1 MRTLPIATTVSLA
14 SLGLLLACD
23 SQSHPAAP
31 RLQAMSFANSD
42 WSAPVNLGATIN
54 STFLDAHPN
63 LSKDGLSLYFTSTR
77 PVGGQGGN
85 DLWVARRGC
94 EDCPWEAPV
103 NLGSVINTSGVE
115 AGSDLSADGH
125 LLFFHSNRP
134 GTLGGNDIYV
144 SRRADPND
152 DFGWGPPEALG
163 PDVNTTADENAPTYL
178 QSAEDGS
185 ANLYFTRGDAT
196 TQAQELYVAAITRDG
211 ETRGPAVLA
220 VELNSIAND
229 AAPTVRADGRELLF
243 HSPRSGTLGF
253 ADLWV
258 STRQSVHEPWS
269 TPVNLGAP
277 LNTTAFDLQPSLS
290 HDGRT
295 LVWASD
301 RPGSI
306 GGLDIW
312 MSTRTPSGH

>member
-42 WSAPVNLGATIN
+42 WSAPVNLGAMIN
-54 STFLDAHPN
+54 STFLDAQPN

-103 NLGSVINTSGVE
+103 NLGAVINTSGVE

-134 GTLGGNDIYV
+134 GSLGGNDIYV

-211 ETRGPAVLA
+211 ETRSPAVLA

-312 MSTRTPSGH
+312 MSTRTPSEH

>member
-23 SQSHPAAP
+23 SPSHPAAP

-54 STFLDAHPN
+54 STFLDAQPN

-103 NLGSVINTSGVE
+103 NLGAVINTSGVE

-134 GTLGGNDIYV
+134 GSLGGNDIYV

>member
-1 MRTLPIATTVSLA
+1 MRTTTIAGQLSLA
-14 SLGLLLACD
+14 ALALLLGCE
-23 SQSHPAAP
+23 SESHPVAP
-31 RLQAMSFANSD
+31 KLQAMSFANSK
-42 WSAPVNLGATIN
+42 WSEPLNLGATIN

-63 LSKDGLSLYFTSTR
+63 LSKDGLSLYFTSNR
-77 PVGGQGGN
+77 PVGGHGGN

-103 NLGSVINTSGVE
+103 NLGSVINTSGIE
-115 AGSDLSADGH
+115 AGSDLSVDGH

-134 GTLGGNDIYV
+134 GSLGGNDIYV
-144 SRRADPND
+144 SWRTDPND

-163 PDVNTTADENAPTYL
+163 PDVNTTADENAPAYL

-196 TQAQELYVAAITRDG
+196 TQGQDLYVAAVTRDG
-211 ETRGPAVLA
+211 QTRGPAVLA
-220 VELNSIAND
+220 VELNTIVND
-229 AAPTVRADGRELLF
+229 AAPTIRADGRELLF
-243 HSPRSGTLGF
+243 HSPRFGTLGF

-258 STRQSVHEPWS
+258 STRQSVQEPWS

-277 LNTTAFDLQPSLS
+277 LNTTAFEQQPSLS

-301 RPGSI
+301 RPGGS

>member
-1 MRTLPIATTVSLA
+1 MRTALIAAVASVVSLT
-14 SLGLLLACD
+14 LLVACEAT
-23 SQSHPAAP
+23 SHPAAP
-31 RLQAMSFANSD
+31 KLQAMSFANSQ

-54 STFLDAHPN
+54 STVLDAHPN
-63 LSKDGLSLYFTSTR
+63 LSKDGLSLYFTSNR
-77 PVGGQGGN
+77 LGSN
-85 DLWVARRGC
+85 DLWVARRAC
-94 EDCPWEAPV
+94 EECPWDAPV

-115 AGSDLSADGH
+115 AGSDLSVDGH

-134 GTLGGNDIYV
+134 GSLGGNDIYV
-144 SRRADPND
+144 SRRVDPND

-211 ETRGPAVLA
+211 QTRGPAVLA
-220 VELNSIAND
+220 VELNSIVND
-229 AAPTVRADGRELLF
+229 AAPTVRADGREMLF

-258 STRQSVHEPWS
+258 STRQGVHEAWS

-277 LNTTAFDLQPSLS
+277 LNTTAFDQQPSLS

-301 RPGSI
+301 RTGSV
-306 GGLDIW
+306 GALDIW

>member
-103 NLGSVINTSGVE
+103 NLWSVINTSGVE

-196 TQAQELYVAAITRDG
+196 TQAQDLYVAAITRDG

>member
-42 WSAPVNLGATIN
+42 WSAPVNLGAMIN
-54 STFLDAHPN
+54 STFLDAQPN

-103 NLGSVINTSGVE
+103 NLGAVINTSGVE

-134 GTLGGNDIYV
+134 GSLGGNDIYV
-144 SRRADPND
+144 SRRADPNE

-211 ETRGPAVLA
+211 ETRSPAVLA

>member
-1 MRTLPIATTVSLA
+1 MGTLPIATTVSLA

-42 WSAPVNLGATIN
+42 WSAPVNLGAMIN
-54 STFLDAHPN
+54 STFLDAQPN

-103 NLGSVINTSGVE
+103 NLGAVINTSGVE

-134 GTLGGNDIYV
+134 GSLGGNDIYV

>member
-1 MRTLPIATTVSLA
+1 MNRVLITNVASLA
-14 SLGLLLACD
+14 YLTLLVACA
-23 SQSHPAAP
+23 SESGPAAP
-31 RLQAMSFANSD
+31 GLQAMAFANSE

-54 STFLDAHPN
+54 STFIDAQPN
-63 LSKDGLSLYFTSTR
+63 LSKDGLSLYFTSNR
-77 PVGGQGGN
+77 PAGGQGGN
-85 DLWVARRGC
+85 DIWVARRAC
-94 EDCPWEAPV
+94 DDCPWEAPV

-125 LLFFHSNRP
+125 LLFFHSNRA
-134 GTLGGNDIYV
+134 GSLGGNDIYV

-152 DFGWGPPEALG
+152 DVGWGPPEALG
-163 PDVNTTADENAPTYL
+163 PDVNTSADENAPTYL

-196 TQAQELYVAAITRDG
+196 TQAQDLYVAAITRDG
-211 ETRGPAVLA
+211 QTRGPAVLA
-220 VELNSIAND
+220 VELNSIVND

-258 STRQSVHEPWS
+258 ATRQSVREPWS

-277 LNTTAFDLQPSLS
+277 LNTTAFDQQPSLS

-301 RPGSI
+301 RPLGV

-312 MSTRTPSGH
+312 MATRTPSAH

>member
-103 NLGSVINTSGVE
+103 NLGSVINSSGVE

>member
-1 MRTLPIATTVSLA
+1 MHTPSVTRLARLSTVVM
-14 SLGLLLACD
+14 LLACR
-23 SQSHPAAP
+23 SESHPVGP
-31 RLQAMSFANSD
+31 RLQAMSFANSE
-42 WSAPVNLGATIN
+42 WSAPVNLGTTIN

-63 LSKDGLSLYFTSTR
+63 LSKDGLSLYFTSNR
-77 PVGGQGGN
+77 PAGGQGGN
-85 DLWVARRGC
+85 DLWVARRSC
-94 EDCPWEAPV
+94 EECPWEAPV
-103 NLGSVINTSGVE
+103 NLGAVINTSGIE
-115 AGSDLSADGH
+115 AGSDLSVDGH

-134 GTLGGNDIYV
+134 GSLGGNDIYV

-152 DFGWGPPEALG
+152 DFGWGPPEGLG
-163 PDVNTTADENAPTYL
+163 PEVNTTADENAPAYL

-196 TQAQELYVAAITRDG
+196 TQAQELYVAAITREG

-220 VELNSIAND
+220 VELNSIVND
-229 AAPTVRADGRELLF
+229 AAPTVRADGREMLF
-243 HSPRSGTLGF
+243 HSPRFGTLGF

-258 STRQSVHEPWS
+258 STRQNVHEPWF

-277 LNTTAFDLQPSLS
+277 LNSMGFDQQPSLS

-301 RPGSI
+301 RTGSI

-312 MSTRTPSGH
+312 LSTRTPSGH

>member
-23 SQSHPAAP
+23 SPSHPAAP

-42 WSAPVNLGATIN
+42 WSAPVNLGAMIN
-54 STFLDAHPN
+54 STFLDAQPN

-103 NLGSVINTSGVE
+103 NLGAVINTSGVE

-134 GTLGGNDIYV
+134 GSLGGNDIYV

-211 ETRGPAVLA
+211 ETRSPAVLA

-243 HSPRSGTLGF
+243 HSPRSGSLGF

-295 LVWASD
+295 LLWASD

>member
-23 SQSHPAAP
+23 SPSHPAAP

-42 WSAPVNLGATIN
+42 WSAPVNLGAMIN
-54 STFLDAHPN
+54 STFLDAQPN

-103 NLGSVINTSGVE
+103 NLGAVINTSGVE

-134 GTLGGNDIYV
+134 GSLGGNDIYV

-211 ETRGPAVLA
+211 ETRSPAVLA

-243 HSPRSGTLGF
+243 HSPRSGSLGF